1 MGDNDN
7 PFEAAARAYLE
18 SGEPGAC
25 GPVTDVELRAC
36 LIYYAD
42 KSRETVELL
51 RGINNRLVEI
61 RKLLSPPRK
70 R

>member
-18 SGEPGAC
+18 SQSDTH
-25 GPVTDVELRAC
+25 GPVTDEELRAC

-42 KSRETVELL
+42 SMREAVGLL
-51 RGINNRLVEI
+51 KGINNRLVEI